1 MVEIIR
7 VRSLIIDIPFPDL
20 VQLNKWDTNERL
32 FKDYLQLKS
41 GVLSLNAFCQKQEN
55 EAVAMK
61 YSMSPETMD
70 DYLHE
75 VNFIDFSSP
84 PIVLPRTENFF
95 TPCPA
100 VLLSPLSQDKTQGKK

>member
-1 MVEIIR
+1 MNQQEAII
-7 VRSLIIDIPFPDL
+7 
-20 VQLNKWDTNERL
+20 QLNKWDANELL
-32 FKDYLQLKS
+32 FKDYLQVTS
-41 GVLSLNAFCQKQEN
+41 GTLSLDAFCQKWEN
-55 EAVAMK
+55 EPFSMK
-61 YSMSPETMD
+61 YAMSPETMD

-100 VLLSPLSQDKTQGKK
+100 VLLSPLSQDKTQGRR